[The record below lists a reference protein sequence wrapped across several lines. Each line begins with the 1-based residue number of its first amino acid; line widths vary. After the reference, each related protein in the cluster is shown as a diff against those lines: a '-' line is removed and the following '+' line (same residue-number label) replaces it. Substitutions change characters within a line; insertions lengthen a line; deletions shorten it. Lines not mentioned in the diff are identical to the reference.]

1 MNDRVERFQTESMTV
16 ESTRQQHLQDIART
30 IAEAIW
36 SYSNFTLADAQRVNR
51 EPGWTVADGGYQT
64 GVKLSDSEL
73 EIAHALGEQI
83 ATTLTEDHP

>member
-1 MNDRVERFQTESMTV
+1 MEP
-16 ESTRQQHLQDIART
+16 TRQQQLQDIART

-36 SYSNFTLADAQRVNR
+36 SYSNFTMADAQRVNN

-73 EIAHALGEQI
+73 ELAYNLGEQLA
-83 ATTLTEDHP
+83 ATLKEDDEPHPEAHSHP